1 MANSYKILAQAIPTA
16 ATLTDIYTVPA
27 GNSAVIS
34 TINICNITASNVSF
48 RLAARQAGAA
58 LNNKHYLVFD
68 TPIPAQDSIALSMG
82 ITLAATDVISAYSY
96 QGNVSFNIFGSEIN

>member
-1 MANSYKILAQAIPTA
+1 MANSYKILAQSLPVA

-34 TINICNITASNVSF
+34 TINICNLTSSNVSF
-48 RLAARQAGAA
+48 RIAARQAGAA
-58 LNNKHYLVFD
+58 LANKHYLVFD

-82 ITLAATDVISAYSY
+82 ITLGATDIISAYTY